1 MHTYVKA
8 LTQIASKYAPSRM
21 LSFELVH
28 IFKVFQLLAK
38 NEHISRALLCEE
50 LSLGEG
56 SVRTLVK
63 HMRMQ
68 GLISSTNHGTTL
80 TEKGKKISTALIRT
94 ITAETA
100 VPTCSFAIGKFNYAV
115 LLKHASFAI
124 KSGIEQRDAAIK
136 VDAIGATTLI
146 YNNQKFMMPT
156 STLNR
161 DHLNKDYDSQFEP
174 EIVELLIEKL
184 QPENKDVII
193 IGSDNSEL
201 TNAEFGAKNAA
212 LFTIMNHDKHVHEQ

>member
-38 NEHISRALLCEE
+38 KEHISRALLCEE

-63 HMRMQ
+63 HMKMQ

-80 TEKGKKISTALIRT
+80 TEKGKKISTALIRA
-94 ITAETA
+94 ITAETD
-100 VPTCSFAIGKFNYAV
+100 VPNCSFAIGKYNYAI
-115 LLKHASFAI
+115 LLKQASFAI

-136 VDAIGATTLI
+136 VGALGATTLI
-146 YNNQKFMMPT
+146 YNNHKFTMPT
-156 STLNR
+156 STLN
-161 DHLNKDYDSQFEP
+161 KDKINNGEDVPVRIKYCGIIDK
-174 EIVELLIEKL
+174 EI
-184 QPENKDVII
+184 
-193 IGSDNSEL
+193 
-201 TNAEFGAKNAA
+201 TA
-212 LFTIMNHDKHVHEQ
+212 